1 MTVLDAVAVGRYAAG
16 AGWTGDNLVIAI
28 AVAHAESSFDT
39 QDHNSTPPDDSY
51 GLWQINMI
59 GSMGPQRRAQYGL
72 KANTDLYE
80 PATNARVAH
89 AIQSGGSGWN
99 QWTTYTSGAYQTY
112 MNGAKQAVQ
121 GVDLNN
127 QLDATLSGGLTA
139 GGSGIAS
146 GLESTGQLYTQIG
159 KVFEWLAT
167 PSNWLRAIE
176 IGLGAALLIAGAYAI
191 SKPVIQPVMN
201 DVKSATAKTASTA
214 AKYGKFFV

>member
-16 AGWTGDNLVIAI
+16 AGWTGNDLVIAI
-28 AVAHAESSFDT
+28 SVAHAESGFDT
-39 QDHNSTPPDDSY
+39 QSHNSTPPDDSY
-51 GLWQINMI
+51 GLWQINML
-59 GSMGPQRRAQYGL
+59 GNMGPSRRSQFGISS
-72 KANTDLYE
+72 NTQLFD
-80 PATNARVAH
+80 PATNAKAAH
-89 AIQSGGSGWN
+89 MIWSGSGWGA
-99 QWTTYTSGAYQTY
+99 WTTYTSGAYQTY